1 MCRSVSLADEYYI
14 RQNDV
19 NSFKYIQIPIQL
31 ITSELFNSVS
41 DGAKIL
47 YGLLFNR
54 LSLSVSNKMCDEK
67 GRYYVYYT
75 IENVV
80 RDMNICNTK
89 AKKLFAELVNINNT
103 GIGLIKK
110 VRYPNRASR
119 IYIYRFDQIVKLL
132 EIHKDPKNSGE
143 S

>member
-14 RQNDV
+14 RQNEV

-80 RDMNICNTK
+80 KDLNICNTK

-119 IYIYRFDQIVKLL
+119 IYIYRFDRIVKLI